1 MCDTVFVVVID
12 VFAPRNA
19 YVNTIVVCY
28 KLKLIHK
35 LLSEIFSGHISFH
48 KVGDEEYRPVQD
60 YR

>member
-12 VFAPRNA
+12 VFTPRDA

-35 LLSEIFSGHISFH
+35 LLSDIFWSHIFSQG
-48 KVGDEEYRPVQD
+48 R
-60 YR
+60 R